1 MPVETLIAD
10 VEAALVR
17 LLKLGLGAR
26 LPSVA
31 DLAALAALP
40 LKDDGA
46 LCFVSSAGRLF
57 EFRTWST
64 ATPDGVSI
72 VAMASPPSGKTNG
85 RWHGVTTPWR
95 YGAGGVNLAQ
105 KTTGYLRTVEAYS
118 SDDDGETA
126 INRVADAFP
135 SCLLKFVGD
144 DLKPA
149 ANVPGTA
156 YWDELSFTLDIV
168 TANLRP
174 APAATQGSSAA
185 GDDPGA
191 YRIIGDIRRLLHG
204 VSPSFA
210 VVEEVERVE
219 VGGASLS
226 YEAEDRRVYVWQL
239 PITVRASYSI
249 DDEDLEAAEVE
260 VQPTLADKPLEATRF
275 DIKNYVASGGG
286 LDAGPGAGFTRT
298 IEATIATVGGTP
310 ASAAAMTTTFAPSKD
325 TYRDFSNTGIWSL
338 TAVAAGASP
347 PPLAAGELRVGVTR
361 TDGAG
366 VVEDRPLCSFS
377 IPFGASFT
385 VS

>member
-1 MPVETLIAD
+1 MESPRKVKFGM
-10 VEAALVR
+10 VR
-17 LLKLGLGAR
+17 SKLQTR

-105 KTTGYLRTVEAYS
+105 KMTGYLRTVEAYS

-204 VSPSFA
+204 VSPSFQ

-275 DIKNYVASGGG
+275 DIKNYVASGGDA
-286 LDAGPGAGFTRT
+286 LADAGIGAGDGGDLAGQ
-298 IEATIATVGGTP
+298 IEQLSGHGR
-310 ASAAAMTTTFAPSKD
+310 FA
-325 TYRDFSNTGIWSL
+325 
-338 TAVAAGASP
+338 
-347 PPLAAGELRVGVTR
+347 
-361 TDGAG
+361 
-366 VVEDRPLCSFS
+366 
-377 IPFGASFT
+377 
-385 VS
+385 